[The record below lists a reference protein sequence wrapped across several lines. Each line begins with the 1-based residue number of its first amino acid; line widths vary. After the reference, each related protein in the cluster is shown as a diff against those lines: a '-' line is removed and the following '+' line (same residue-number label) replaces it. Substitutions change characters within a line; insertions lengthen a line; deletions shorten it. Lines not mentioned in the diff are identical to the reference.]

1 MGKYY
6 KNSIIPNHLRR
17 NFNVYERIKK
27 LNIDLG
33 NEKDWITDL
42 KNAPI
47 ASVVFHESGTT
58 YLSGLG
64 LGPGQMYDDP
74 KRIKIGQNFGQKIAD
89 SMIVRLHWALTCGGE
104 GGDLNDVLYTV
115 KALGMVVSTDVDFNS
130 APSVVNGF
138 SVRWQSIFGGGLG
151 EFSNNGEDQNYSGV
165 HARSAIGGFTGR
177 FSLEPEIIIAIPPE
191 LSITII
197 KNRGWIFPLPPKE
210 LKRLK
215 N

>member
-33 NEKDWITDL
+33 NEKDWVTDL

-89 SMIVRLHWALTCGGE
+89 SMIVRLTILVSVMPRTGADATCRE
-104 GGDLNDVLYTV
+104 
-115 KALGMVVSTDVDFNS
+115 
-130 APSVVNGF
+130 
-138 SVRWQSIFGGGLG
+138 
-151 EFSNNGEDQNYSGV
+151 
-165 HARSAIGGFTGR
+165 H
-177 FSLEPEIIIAIPPE
+177 
-191 LSITII
+191 
-197 KNRGWIFPLPPKE
+197 PK
-210 LKRLK
+210 
-215 N
+215 